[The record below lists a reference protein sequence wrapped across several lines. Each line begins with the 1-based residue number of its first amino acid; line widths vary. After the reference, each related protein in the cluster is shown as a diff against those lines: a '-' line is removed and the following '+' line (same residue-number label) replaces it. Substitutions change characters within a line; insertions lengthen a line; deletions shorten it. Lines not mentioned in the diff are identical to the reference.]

1 MVYPVDREIFFQYL
15 EQMREQPID
24 RLSLLNQIK
33 GVFVA
38 PCTPVVAPFPVFLS
52 KLSSH

>member
-38 PCTPVVAPFPVFLS
+38 VSVVAPFPVFLS

>member
-1 MVYPVDREIFFQYL
+1 
-15 EQMREQPID
+15 MREQPID
-24 RLSLLNQIK
+24 RLPLLNQIK

-38 PCTPVVAPFPVFLS
+38 LPQKQSVVAPFPVFLS